1 MSEHIDIW
9 LVGNTG
15 LRNPN
20 RIQEGFSVF
29 ASSSFVGKLHGR
41 ENELGFMRLLD
52 EKRGLSKIEDGKD
65 VSGSHA
71 RKVASDVR

>member
-9 LVGNTG
+9 LVGHTG
-15 LRNPN
+15 LRYPN

-52 EKRGLSKIEDGKD
+52 E
-65 VSGSHA
+65 
-71 RKVASDVR
+71 

>member
-41 ENELGFMRLLD
+41 ENAVSYTHLD
-52 EKRGLSKIEDGKD
+52 VYKRQPEIS
-65 VSGSHA
+65 
-71 RKVASDVR
+71 R